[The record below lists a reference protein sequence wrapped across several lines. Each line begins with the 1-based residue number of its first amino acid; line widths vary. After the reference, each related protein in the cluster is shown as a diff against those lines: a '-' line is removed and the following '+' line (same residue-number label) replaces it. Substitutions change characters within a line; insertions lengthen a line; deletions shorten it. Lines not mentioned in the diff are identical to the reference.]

1 MPGLRPFRFGVQQY
15 AATNAAEWA
24 EKARRAEALGYDILV
39 IPDHLG
45 QGVMAYAPALT
56 AAAGATTTLRIGA
69 LVLDNDFRHPALVAS
84 EAATLDLL
92 SDGRFELGIG
102 AGWDRRDYSASG
114 IPFDSPAVRLRR
126 LEESVRLIKSLLRGE
141 PVTFTGQFYALD
153 ALQNSPLPVQR
164 PRIPIMLGGGGPRM
178 LALAGREADIVS
190 VMPAGLGADAMP
202 DLRASAL
209 ERAITGLRRAAGERF
224 PRLELNTLLQRLVVT
239 DDAHEAA
246 EQLAGDWQLTPEAA
260 LESPWALI
268 GSVDRIV
275 DALLERRER
284 FGLSS
289 WVVQGRHMEAFAP
302 VLAQLAGR

>member
-178 LALAGREADIVS
+178 LVLAGREADIVS

-246 EQLAGDWQLTPEAA
+246 EQLAGDWQLTPEEA
-260 LESPWALI
+260 LGSPWALI
-268 GSVDRIV
+268 GSADRIV

-284 FGLSS
+284 FGLSY